1 MRKLFVTHSPLPA
14 LGMTSLVLGIIALL
28 LAFLPV
34 LGVPL
39 SAIGLAFGVCG
50 VIAAFFPTETSMRW
64 SLAGVATCGLAL
76 GVNVALTLS
85 PRGYLPERN
94 VPPPWEPPP
103 GRPSNPP
110 PARRGD
116 WGKLI
121 REETPPRRMTTTVTH
136 PGEMSWLPSRDGIFS
151 LSALRLRPA

>member
-1 MRKLFVTHSPLPA
+1 MRKLFATPSPLPA
-14 LGMTSLVLGIIALL
+14 LGMTSLVLGIIALM

-39 SAIGLAFGVCG
+39 SAIGLLFGVLG
-50 VIAAFFPTETSMRW
+50 VVAAFFPTHTSLRW

-85 PRGYLPERN
+85 PQGYLPERN

-103 GRPSNPP
+103 GRPSNPVP
-110 PARRGD
+110 CAGATT
-116 WGKLI
+116 GEKLF
-121 REETPPRRMTTTVTH
+121 REEAR
-136 PGEMSWLPSRDGIFS
+136 
-151 LSALRLRPA
+151 